1 MIQEKFNKLK
11 PYLKGLKYADNY
23 NIVETNL
30 RFSWRVVES
39 ENIEFQKKKI
49 DKNENFYYYMFY
61 SEKLGFDEILDWLEE
76 NVINYNLELE
86 EKETLLRVKVEELKH
101 VFEQKSIKELNNLKF
116 TTELDMLKL
125 NGKSEKTLTKQK
137 DGTSQKI

>member
-11 PYLKGLKYADNY
+11 PYLKGLKCSDNY

-30 RFSWRVVES
+30 RFSWKVVES
-39 ENIEFQKKKI
+39 ENIEFQKKKT

-61 SEKLGFDEILDWLEE
+61 SEKLGFDEILDWLET

-86 EKETLLRVKVEELKH
+86 EKETLLRAKVEELKR
-101 VFEQKSIKELNNLKF
+101 VFEQK
-116 TTELDMLKL
+116 MLHRPH
-125 NGKSEKTLTKQK
+125 KTF
-137 DGTSQKI
+137 

>member
-30 RFSWRVVES
+30 RLSWKVVES
-39 ENIEFQKKKI
+39 ENIEFQKKKM

-61 SEKLGFDEILDWLEE
+61 SEKLGFDEILDWLET
-76 NVINYNLELE
+76 NIINYNLELE
-86 EKETLLRVKVEELKH
+86 EKETLLRAKVEELKR
-101 VFEQKSIKELNNLKF
+101 VFEQKGIKELNNLKF

-125 NGKSEKTLTKQK
+125 NGKSEKILTKQK
-137 DGTSQKI
+137 DGTS